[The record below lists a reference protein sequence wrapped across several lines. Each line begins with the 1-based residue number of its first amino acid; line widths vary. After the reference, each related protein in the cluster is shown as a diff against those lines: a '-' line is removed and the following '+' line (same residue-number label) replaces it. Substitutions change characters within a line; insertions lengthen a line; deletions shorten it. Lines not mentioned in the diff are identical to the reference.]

1 MDSLMVSGAGIF
13 SVRDTKHASWPWS
26 KQPLTAKGVRLGY
39 LILCTV
45 FGVAFAA
52 LGRLGEV
59 GQRRPDPKND

>member
-1 MDSLMVSGAGIF
+1 MDVSGAGSVSGAGTF

-45 FGVAFAA
+45 FGIAF
-52 LGRLGEV
+52 LRWV
-59 GQRRPDPKND
+59 G